1 MGLESVIQEVLD
13 RGRAEGD
20 EIRRAAAAERERMLQ
35 EARVEGAKLLV
46 AREQDARQAAE
57 RARVQQLARA
67 ELESKKIVLAS
78 QKELLDRVYQTVLG
92 KLGALSESSAL
103 LRSLL
108 EANRTEWQA
117 GRVFCNAK
125 DAEVV
130 RSIVGSNFGGTI
142 DCIGGV
148 VIESNDGTRKT
159 DLRFETILSDVWRD
173 SIKEVADALWPP
185 Q

>member
-1 MGLESVIQEVLD
+1 MRRLAAFASGLSGDARLVRFLVKALAD
-13 RGRAEGD
+13 ADPKTAEY
-20 EIRRAAAAERERMLQ
+20 AAE
-35 EARVEGAKLLV
+35 
-46 AREQDARQAAE
+46 
-57 RARVQQLARA
+57 
-67 ELESKKIVLAS
+67 
-78 QKELLDRVYQTVLG
+78 VLG

-159 DLRFETILSDVWRD
+159 DLLFETILSDVWRD